1 MRARF
6 GSWLRW
12 MNEMKSSQPVKSVSQ
27 PASELSGK
35 VASVGWGGAR
45 CWTMRCPVGWNNST
59 VGWWWDGGM
68 VGWDLNWNWNLC

>member
-27 PASELSGK
+27 SASELSGK
-35 VASVGWGGAR
+35 VASVGWGGPAAGR
-45 CWTMRCPVGWNNST
+45 CVAPLAGIIRQ
-59 VGWWWDGGM
+59 WDGGGM
-68 VGWDLNWNWNLC
+68 VGWWDGT